1 MASPTYPNL
10 PIMLNLI
17 IHDISQA
24 SVRLF
29 PDWYAFLSL
38 RLLRRRAG
46 YFILLHAAVLIKGFI
61 WTIDLAAGYLLPA
74 T

>member
-10 PIMLNLI
+10 PIMLNFI
-17 IHDISQA
+17 IHDIFQA
-24 SVRLF
+24 SVRPF
-29 PDWYAFLSL
+29 PDRYALLGF

-46 YFILLHAAVLIKGFI
+46 DFILPHPPVLIEGFI